1 MFLKLASC
9 GGMVGVVPS
18 GAAEG
23 SGMLFRGTVTGGGR
37 PLDGVA
43 VTNGCD
49 VAVTGKDGGFV
60 LPRRGNERFVS
71 VTVPSGW
78 RTGRFYLPAGAESA
92 AYDFALEPWSPSA
105 AGRELRFVH
114 IADSEIYKIAAPEK
128 EFAAH
133 VKEIAGRYEAAFIVH
148 TGDICYPQGLRAH
161 ITLMNEGNMGCPVF
175 YCVGNHDLVK
185 GEYGEQL
192 FESLYGPAWHSFDA
206 CGVHFCVTPM
216 KNGDVQPSYTPEQ
229 VATWLK
235 NDLAAVPRG
244 RPVVLFNHSFFG
256 GALFSIKDLRKG
268 VLALAG
274 FDVTA
279 ACNLVG
285 LVFGHHHMNH
295 FRRFG
300 KIAAIQTAPPQ
311 MGGVDLSPASIR
323 VVKTDATGQLTSDTR
338 YMPKD
343 IWPVVVKAGRGGW
356 NAKMPGPVYLGSPVS
371 DGKSVFVGSLDD
383 DGCGTGAVTAF
394 DLETGET
401 VWSVQTPN
409 SIKNQMV
416 LFRGRVIAQD
426 ADGMVR
432 AYDCRT
438 GAIIWT
444 RDPANTT
451 LRAFEYGLAVDATR
465 GVVYAEIDE
474 RLTAF
479 DAASGRE
486 LWQAKTFKLYGSTAS
501 CMCVG
506 DGLVIGEVQW
516 HGLYAADPE
525 TGEKLWARDR
535 QGPLGSKEQLRW
547 RSGTVTITDGK
558 VYATGGKWFF
568 ELDAKTG
575 NTLREKEYP
584 FSLGTTTKPLLVGN
598 RIFLGSCNAGL
609 VALDRATLE
618 IAWQGEVGET
628 LVVSGSYCRAPQ
640 HQVATNPLMVAA
652 DLVCAAAGDGTI
664 RFWDAATGVEKR
676 KMEFGAPFFNAPI
689 VVSGQ
694 LYAADFAGYVRSFPV
709 REV

>member
-1 MFLKLASC
+1 V
-9 GGMVGVVPS
+9 VGVAPAV
-18 GAAEG
+18 AAEV
-23 SGMLFRGTVTGGGR
+23 SGMLLRGTITGGGR

-78 RTGRFYLPAGAESA
+78 RTGRFYLPVVAESA
-92 AYDFALEPWSPSA
+92 AYDFVLEPWGPSA
-105 AGRELRFVH
+105 VGRELRFVH
-114 IADSEIYKIAAPEK
+114 ISDSEIYKIAEQEK
-128 EFAAH
+128 EFAAK
-133 VKEIAGRYEAAFIVH
+133 VREIAGRYEAAFIVH
-148 TGDICYPQGLRAH
+148 TGDICYPQGLKAH
-161 ITLMNEGNMGCPVF
+161 ITLMNAGNMGRPVF
-175 YCVGNHDLVK
+175 YCLGNHDLVK

-216 KNGDVQPSYTPEQ
+216 KNGDVKPSYTPEQ

-235 NDLAAVPRG
+235 NDLAAVPRS
-244 RPVVLFNHSFFG
+244 RPVVLFNHSFFD
-256 GALFSIKDLRKG
+256 GALFTIKDLRKG
-268 VLALAG
+268 VFALAG

-285 LVFGHHHMNH
+285 LVFGHYHMNH

-300 KIAAIQTAPPQ
+300 KIAAIQTAPPL

-323 VVKTDATGQLTSDTR
+323 VVKADATGRLTSDTR
-338 YMPKD
+338 YTPKD
-343 IWPVVVKAGRGGW
+343 IWPTVGKAEKGGW
-356 NAKMPGPVYLGSPVS
+356 IAKMPGPVYLGSPVS
-371 DGKSVFVGSLDD
+371 DGRSVFAGSLDD
-383 DGCGTGAVTAF
+383 DGLGTGAVTAF
-394 DLETGET
+394 DLKTGET

-409 SIKNQMV
+409 SIKNQMA

-438 GAIIWT
+438 GATIWT

-465 GVVYAEIDE
+465 GVVYAEIDA
-474 RLTAF
+474 RLTAI

-506 DGLVIGEVQW
+506 DGLVIGETQW

-525 TGEKLWARDR
+525 TGEMLWARDR
-535 QGPLGSKEQLRW
+535 KGPLGSKEQLRW
-547 RSGTVTITDGK
+547 RSGTVTIADGK

-628 LVVSGSYCRAPQ
+628 FAVSGSYCRAPQ
-640 HQVATNPLMVAA
+640 HQVSTNPLMVAA

-664 RFWDAATGVEKR
+664 RFWDVETGAEKR
-676 KMEFGAPFFNAPI
+676 RTETGAPYFNAPLLT
-689 VVSGQ
+689 GNR
-694 LYAADFAGYVRSFPV
+694 LYAADFAGYVRAIPV
-709 REV
+709 